1 MNFDRLYEILRATTV
16 QLRKGEEVER
26 RQSGPIEVVEV
37 YAMPHETE
45 APNLEKVDVEFM
57 IVGVDRDKAEA
68 HKAELI
74 SILNQWP
81 KDAAAPLADGPSYIA
96 LGADIGDQGAAFQL
110 MALGKVLKLWT
121 LITPRSFGFDGEEAR
136 RLAGGGMVLMSGY
149 QGATAHG

>member
-1 MNFDRLYEILRATTV
+1 MNFDRLYEILRSTTV

-68 HKAELI
+68 HKAELV
-74 SILNQWP
+74 SILDQWP

-149 QGATAHG
+149 QGAAAHG